1 MENDSSNRRTI
12 LIVDEKPLRR
22 EAYAKLFAPWA
33 SEQNLRL
40 IDRSLGAREPADR
53 QTAMIVVSAGSTS
66 VTELRLRGELT
77 NILAD
82 GPAAVVIS
90 DRDDPSEIAAALTLG
105 IRGFLPTILTAEL
118 AFKTLTFVLSGGD
131 FFPSSALQP
140 RFHSGFTPPAKS
152 DENGKR

>member
-1 MENDSSNRRTI
+1 MEDHNSHRRI
-12 LIVDEKPLRR
+12 LLIVDEKALRR
-22 EAYAKLFAPWA
+22 EAYTTLLTPWA
-33 SEQNLRL
+33 SEQNLN
-40 IDRSLGAREPADR
+40 IVSRSLGAKEPADR
-53 QTAMIVVSAGSTS
+53 NTAMIVVSAGSMS

-105 IRGFLPTILTAEL
+105 IRGFLPTLLNAEL
-118 AFKTLTFVLSGGD
+118 AFKTLTFILSGGD

-140 RFHSGFTPPAKS
+140 RFHSPLTPQPRNDGTS
-152 DENGKR
+152 EF